1 MNDINKPVT
10 NSQLIEAIK
19 KMRAEPND
27 KTQNEVINI
36 ALRSTFLVPAIV
48 DRSERIIADENNQV
62 QFDKTPQAKFLLI
75 NHPKLGSFIP
85 AFTDADEISKFKS
98 DEKFQAVVMRFN
110 QVASLTEQMPNL
122 NGFVVNPLSDPL
134 PFTKDLLDTI
144 LKQIIEQNKKMKEK
158 PLQ

>member
-1 MNDINKPVT
+1 MNKNPVT
-10 NSQLIEAIK
+10 NPQLIEAIK
-19 KMRAEPND
+19 AMRKDPNE

-36 ALRSTFLVPAIV
+36 ALRCTFLIPAIV
-48 DRSERIIADENNQV
+48 DTKERIVADENNHV

-75 NHPKLGSFIP
+75 NHPKLGTFIP
-85 AFTDADEISKFKS
+85 AFTDDNELSKFKS
-98 DEKFQAVVMRFN
+98 DEKFQTVAMKFN

-134 PFTKDLLDTI
+134 PFTKDLLNTI
-144 LKQIIEQNKKMKEK
+144 LKQIIEQNKKLKDK